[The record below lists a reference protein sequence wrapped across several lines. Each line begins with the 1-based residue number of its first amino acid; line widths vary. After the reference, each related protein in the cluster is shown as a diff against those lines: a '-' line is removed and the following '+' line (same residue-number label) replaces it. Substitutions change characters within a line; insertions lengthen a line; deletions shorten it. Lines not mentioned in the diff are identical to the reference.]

1 MRRERARAT
10 VKHCGGGSANIMTPP
25 IKVNK
30 DFIDALINKIEAC
43 RGITSFDRNVYIN
56 AYGLDAVA
64 FIEDTCEAMP
74 DTSNPNN
81 RIAAMLNIAYD
92 KGFNDACQIVIN
104 VLIDWGVL
112 DERSFS

>member
-1 MRRERARAT
+1 
-10 VKHCGGGSANIMTPP
+10 MTPP

-64 FIEDTCEAMP
+64 FIEGTCEAMP

-104 VLIDWGVL
+104 VMIDWGVL
-112 DERSFS
+112 DERTFS

>member
-1 MRRERARAT
+1 MRRERARAIGSP
-10 VKHCGGGSANIMTPP
+10 CGGGSANTMTPP
-25 IKVNK
+25 LKVNK
-30 DFIDALINKIEAC
+30 DFIDALVNKIEAC
-43 RGITSFDRNVYIN
+43 QSITSFDHNVYVD

-64 FIEDTCEAMP
+64 FIENTCEAMP

-104 VLIDWGVL
+104 VMTEWGVL
-112 DERSFS
+112 DGCSFS